1 MVEIISKVSGKKR
14 TYINVP
20 KKHKDLLQSGDVVK
34 ITKLNEVTKDEDSFR
49 D

>member
-14 TYINVP
+14 KYINIP
-20 KKHKDLLQSGDVVK
+20 RHHEELFDSGDAVK
-34 ITKLNEVTKDEDSFR
+34 ITKLNEVTKDEDCFR